1 MISMILLALK
11 AAQMAN
17 RTPVTTEGHKVQ
29 SRWPGGFAV
38 KKAEKEITVLNRR
51 GLDEKLAKVIVQVV
65 NWFSSDIWI
74 VKDGTEVDGK
84 SLLGL
89 MVLGAKRGSKLRIR
103 VEGPDAPEA
112 MQQIEQLLSSFDEGG
127 DITEPQHVPTG
138 RKWQRKVARGEA
150 F

>member
-1 MISMILLALK
+1 MTSMILLALN

-17 RTPVTTEGHKVQ
+17 RSLVPPEKQKMQ
-29 SRWPGGFAV
+29 SRWPGGFPIE
-38 KKAEKEITVLNRR
+38 KAEKEITVLNHR
-51 GLDEKLAKVIVQVV
+51 GLDAKLAKVFVQVV

-89 MVLGAKRGSKLRIR
+89 MVLGAKRGSKLRVR
-103 VEGPDAPEA
+103 VEGPDALEA
-112 MQQIEQLLSSFDEGG
+112 MKQIEQLLSSFDEGG
-127 DITEPQHVPTG
+127 DTIEPRDVPTG
-138 RKWQRKVARGEA
+138 RKWQRKVARGEG

>member
-1 MISMILLALK
+1 MTSMILFALN
-11 AAQMAN
+11 AAQLAD
-17 RTPVTTEGHKVQ
+17 RTRVASEEQKLQ
-29 SRWPGGFAV
+29 SRWAGGFPV
-38 KKAEKEITVLNRR
+38 KKVEKEITVLNRR
-51 GLDEKLAKVIVQVV
+51 GLDAKLARVIVQVV

-74 VKDGTEVDGK
+74 VKNGTQVDGK

-112 MQQIEQLLSSFDEGG
+112 MREIEQLLSSVDESG
-127 DITEPQHVPTG
+127 DIMEPEGVPTG
-138 RKWQRKVARGEA
+138 RKWRRQVARREG